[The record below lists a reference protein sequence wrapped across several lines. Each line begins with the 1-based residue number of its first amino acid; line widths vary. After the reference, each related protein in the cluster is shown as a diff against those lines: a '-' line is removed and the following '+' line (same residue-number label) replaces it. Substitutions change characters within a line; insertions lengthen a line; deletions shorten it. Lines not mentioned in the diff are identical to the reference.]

1 MIKILTPTLYDFVIT
16 NRTANWS
23 SFQYILKLIYKPTPV
38 LYYNNTWLVDDGEKS
53 SYRRDTR
60 MKAMLVAWF
69 CNDNLRLPGSSLTW
83 WRDCSA
89 APWEGSPS
97 SCRRRSVRG
106 ETTTS
111 PTCPSWR
118 RLVERSY
125 SPGIHNQEIPSQL
138 SFSFCKFARK
148 YPPQDQPISTSLWL
162 KCLRSD

>member
-1 MIKILTPTLYDFVIT
+1 
-16 NRTANWS
+16 
-23 SFQYILKLIYKPTPV
+23 
-38 LYYNNTWLVDDGEKS
+38 
-53 SYRRDTR
+53 
-60 MKAMLVAWF
+60 MLVAWF

-89 APWEGSPS
+89 APWEASPS
-97 SCRRRSVRG
+97 SCRRRRERG
-106 ETTTS
+106 EITTS

-162 KCLRSD
+162 KCLEACWHQRNNQTSDSYLLFLAGCYRGGRWDQGDVEDDGLPEHSWTPDDHQQQARI